1 MFDRGANRADV
12 CVLVRVDS
20 SDLLI
25 EEASMV
31 KKVCQVL
38 CTLLD
43 LN

>member
-1 MFDRGANRADV
+1 MFDRGANRADD

-31 KKVCQVL
+31 ERANEFL
-38 CTLLD
+38 CTLVI
-43 LN
+43 